1 MDWQGWF
8 TTSLAAGA
16 LLTLIFTKLQV
27 DFVMMAVMTILM
39 LSGILD
45 TTDALLG
52 FSNAGVITVAAM
64 FVLAAGIQG
73 SGGIDLI
80 VRHVLGRPATHSG
93 AMFRLAAPLLPLSA
107 FINNTPVVS
116 TMIPAVLRWSK
127 LIDQTPS
134 QLMMPLSFF
143 SILGGTCTLVGT
155 STNLVVDS
163 QYQKLT
169 GEPGFGLFD
178 ISLVGIPVAL
188 AGALTM
194 MLFFRWLLPRR
205 ESTETIL
212 GNRKDFTFEVAV
224 ATDGPLVGMTIEGA
238 GLRHLRRI
246 FLAEIERRGTILTA
260 VTPDEVLQSGD
271 RLVFVGETDAI
282 IDLLRTNGL
291 VASENTDPVIERNV
305 PERRIVEA
313 VVSLDCEAVGTSI
326 RDSEFRDRYGAVV
339 LAVARDGRHIKG
351 NLGSIILKAGDV
363 LLLEARPAFISRQRY
378 LRDFL
383 VINDLNEVAPD
394 HSTSWLCWLILLGV
408 ILSAGI
414 GFLSMLNAA
423 LIGAGLMIATRCCT
437 MAEARRSIDL
447 SVILTIGA
455 SFALGT
461 ALEKTGASEYL
472 AHGIMGFAGSDPM
485 IILLLVYVSVM
496 LLTEMI
502 SNNAAALLM
511 LPIVLAMTAT
521 LGLNP
526 IPYTMAVTMAAS
538 ACFLTPIG
546 YQCNLMV
553 QGPGGY
559 HFTDY
564 FKPGIVMTVVCCAVT
579 VLIIPMIWPLQAA

>member
-8 TTSLAAGA
+8 TTLLAAGA
-16 LLTLIFTKLQV
+16 LVTLIFTRLQT
-27 DFVMMAVMTILM
+27 DYVMMAVMTILM
-39 LSGILD
+39 LMGILAPD
-45 TTDALLG
+45 DALAG
-52 FSNAGVITVAAM
+52 FSNGGVITVAAM

-80 VRHVLGRPATHSG
+80 VRYVLGRPKTHFG
-93 AMFRLAAPLLPLSA
+93 AMVRLAAPLLPLSA

-127 LIDQTPS
+127 LIEQPPS
-134 QLMMPLSFF
+134 QLMIPLSYF
-143 SILGGTCTLVGT
+143 SILGGTCTLIGT

-169 GEPGFGLFD
+169 GQEGFGLFD
-178 ISLVGIPVAL
+178 ISLVGIPVAI

-194 MLFFRWLLPRR
+194 MLLFRWLLPKRDSP
-205 ESTETIL
+205 ESLL

-246 FLAEIERRGTILTA
+246 FLVEIERRGTILTA
-260 VTPDEVLQSGD
+260 VTPEEVLQSGD

-291 VASENTDPVIERNV
+291 VASESAEPVIERNV

-313 VVSLDCEAVGTSI
+313 VVSPYCEAVGISI

-394 HSTSWLCWLILLGV
+394 HSKSRICWTILVAV
-408 ILSAGI
+408 ILTAA
-414 GFLSMLNAA
+414 FELTTMLNAA
-423 LIGAGLMIATRCCT
+423 LIGAGLMIATRCCS

-447 SVILTIGA
+447 SVVLTIGA

-472 AHGIMGFAGSDPM
+472 AHGIMSYASSDPM
-485 IILLLVYVSVM
+485 VILLLVYLSVM

-511 LPIVLAMTAT
+511 LPIVLAMTDS

-559 HFTDY
+559 HFTDF
-564 FKPGIVMTVVCCAVT
+564 FKPGLVMSIVCCAVT
-579 VLIIPMIWPLQAA
+579 VLVIPLVWPLQA

>member
-8 TTSLAAGA
+8 TTLLAAGA
-16 LLTLIFTKLQV
+16 LLTLIFTRLQT
-27 DFVMMAVMTILM
+27 DFVMLAVMTL
-39 LSGILD
+39 LLLTGILGAE
-45 TTDALLG
+45 DALLG
-52 FSNAGVITVAAM
+52 FSNSGVITVAVM
-64 FVLAAGIQG
+64 FVLAAGVQS

-80 VRHVLGRPATHSG
+80 VRYVLGRPKSHSG
-93 AMFRLAAPLLPLSA
+93 AMFRMGIPLLPLSA

-127 LIDQTPS
+127 LIEQPPS
-134 QLMMPLSFF
+134 QLMIPLSYF
-143 SILGGTCTLVGT
+143 SILGGTCTLIGT
-155 STNLVVDS
+155 STNLVVNS
-163 QYQKLT
+163 QYQRIT
-169 GEPGFGLFD
+169 GEAGFGLFD

-194 MLFFRWLLPRR
+194 MLTFRWMLPRR
-205 ESTETIL
+205 ESPETML
-212 GNRKDFTFEVAV
+212 ANRKDFTFEVAV
-224 ATDGPLVGMTIEGA
+224 ATNGPLVGMTIQAA

-246 FLAEIERRGTILTA
+246 FLAEIERRGTILSA
-260 VTPDEVLQSGD
+260 VTPDIVLQSGD

-282 IDLLRTNGL
+282 IDLLHTNGL
-291 VASENTDPVIERNV
+291 VASENSEPVIERNV

-313 VVSLDCEAVGTSI
+313 VVSPECAAIGTSI

-351 NLGSIILKAGDV
+351 NLGSIILKAGDL

-383 VINDLNEVAPD
+383 VINDLNEISPD
-394 HSTSWLCWLILLGV
+394 HSKSWLCWTILAGV
-408 ILSAGI
+408 ILAAAVN
-414 GFLSMLNAA
+414 LTSMLNAA
-423 LIGAGLMIATRCCT
+423 LVGAGLMIGTRCCS

-472 AHGIMGFAGSDPM
+472 AHGIMGYAGSDPVVL
-485 IILLLVYVSVM
+485 LLLVYLSVM

-511 LPIVLAMTAT
+511 LPIVLAMTES

-526 IPYTMAVTMAAS
+526 VPYTMAVTMAAS

-564 FKPGIVMTVVCCAVT
+564 FRPGIAMSIVCCAVT
-579 VLIIPMIWPLQAA
+579 VLVIPLVWPLQA